1 MLSCAAPMRSMAELR
16 IEIVYA
22 LAQTQTVLRLVL
34 APGATVKDAVER
46 SGILQRLPPAAAL
59 NYGIFGR
66 RVSADQ
72 RLTDGD
78 RIEIYRPLQA
88 DPREARRARAN
99 ARRMRS

>member
-1 MLSCAAPMRSMAELR
+1 MAALR
-16 IEIVYA
+16 VEIVYA

-46 SGILQRLPPAAAL
+46 SGILRHLPPAAAFS
-59 NYGIFGR
+59 YGIFGR

-72 RLTDGD
+72 RLADGD

-88 DPREARRARAN
+88 DPRVARRARAN
-99 ARRMRS
+99 SRRTRS